1 MPPASSAVAVLP
13 PDAHVVTLPVA
24 GNDDI
29 ALGKHLRKLGLIAR
43 YPYAVRVTQ
52 DDLLL
57 TDNRDGSLYL
67 QLCIDTSKIS
77 PIGDSPEFVVMQRTA
92 DLHVS
97 LGYSF
102 VSSDWPSRHR
112 ALIGCRS
119 LLAGTPKC
127 GIFSQF
133 LLWGCVSTGFK
144 VKEASELH
152 CLCTMLRA
160 EFEAAGIPDNRQD
173 FEFHISWNL

>member
-1 MPPASSAVAVLP
+1 MTGA
-13 PDAHVVTLPVA
+13 
-24 GNDDI
+24 DDI
-29 ALGKHLRKLGLIAR
+29 ALGKHLRKLVGMVAR
-43 YPYAVRVTQ
+43 YPYAVHVTQ

-57 TDNRDGSLYL
+57 TDNSDGSFYL
-67 QLCIDTSKIS
+67 QLRIDTSKIS
-77 PIGDSPEFVVMQRTA
+77 PIGGSPEFVVMQRTA

-102 VSSDWPSRHR
+102 GWRDWPSRHR
-112 ALIGCRS
+112 AMIRCRS
-119 LLAGTPKC
+119 LLAGTPKR

-133 LLWGCVSTGFK
+133 LQWGTVSSGFK
-144 VKEASELH
+144 VREASELH

-160 EFEAAGIPDNRQD
+160 EVEAAGIRDIGQD